1 MAVSKS
7 KLTPFLIVV
16 VGFLT
21 VCPVV
26 MLVLGSFSEGL
37 GAFGRFTLQKYI
49 QSYGDPELIGILV
62 NTVVFTVGS
71 GVVATFLALFLAYLN
86 TRTNIPFKFLFR
98 IISIIPMMIPHI
110 LFSVSWVL
118 LLNPSNG
125 LINLVLKELLHM
137 DGSLFNIYT
146 LPGMILVEGLLD
158 LPIAYLILAPALA
171 AFDISLEESSKV
183 CGASNLKTLF
193 RVTLPVLRP
202 AILASFI
209 LVIVRSLASF
219 AVPSVIGMPGRIY
232 VLATHIYRI
241 IATGFAADY
250 GMAAAIGMSAMATS
264 IALIYIYR
272 HLTSE
277 SEKYVTISSR
287 GYRPTLI
294 DLKGAKTPLF
304 VVVGIISFVLILLP
318 VIVLFYTSLVP
329 YSMVPSAKAFS
340 LMSWKNWLAVI
351 HDPISLLSVKN
362 SVFLGIVGAT
372 LGIVLSI
379 FVSYVI
385 VKVRSTSSG
394 ILESLSFLSFS
405 FPGIVVG
412 IGFMWF
418 FVQTPLYATIWSL
431 LIGYIATYLPYGIR
445 PLTSAFVQIHS
456 HLEESSKVCGA
467 GTLYTLRRVVIP
479 LLIPGIVSGWILM
492 ATMFVR
498 ELTLSVV
505 LSRPGTEVLAVQI
518 FRFAEDGLWGKLS
531 ALGIMMIFISTG
543 LSLIGARMTRVQTE
557 GGDHDDFYFNRGLV
571 IKAASLIGNPGQAD
585 PGADRG
591 GLACAGN

>member
-264 IALIYIYR
+264 IALIYVYR

-329 YSMVPSAKAFS
+329 YSMIPSAKAFS

-418 FVQTPLYATIWSL
+418 FRADALVRHHLVPVDRLYRHLPALRHPAAHQRLCPDPQPPRGILQGLRGRDALYLAAGGDSAADSRHRLGLDPDGHHVRTGVDPLGGA
-431 LIGYIATYLPYGIR
+431 LPAGDR
-445 PLTSAFVQIHS
+445 GAGRADFQ
-456 HLEESSKVCGA
+456 VCG
-467 GTLYTLRRVVIP
+467 GR
-479 LLIPGIVSGWILM
+479 
-492 ATMFVR
+492 
-498 ELTLSVV
+498 SVGQAFG
-505 LSRPGTEVLAVQI
+505 P
-518 FRFAEDGLWGKLS
+518 
-531 ALGIMMIFISTG
+531 
-543 LSLIGARMTRVQTE
+543 
-557 GGDHDDFYFNRGLV
+557 GDHDDFYFNGAGGGGFPDRR
-571 IKAASLIGNPGQAD
+571 QAD
-585 PGADRG
+585 SGADRG
-591 GLACAGN
+591 GIACSVRRA